1 MENIVELTRKYLN
14 QTPEDLEVD
23 LLNEVI
29 SLRTGFMA
37 TGLVKTKQYANKL
50 DTEVQNLKKHASNL
64 GTSKSHEDAQKKLAE
79 ALNTIGSLFYL
90 NRKMLMYVAMTAA
103 STGMNNSQQNKIL
116 KRLDRLKN

>member
-1 MENIVELTRKYLN
+1 MENIVELTCKYLN
-14 QTPEDLEVD
+14 QTPDDLEVE

-37 TGLVKTKQYANKL
+37 AGLVKTKQYANKV
-50 DTEVQNLKKHASNL
+50 DTEVQNLKKHASSL
-64 GTSKSHEDAQKKLAE
+64 GASTSHEDAQKKLAE

-116 KRLDRLKN
+116 KRLDKLKN